1 MTYDVRT
8 LARLLGGEVA
18 GRDKVLA
25 PGPGHAPR
33 DRSLQITVSSN
44 APDGFLTHSFAG
56 DHWQDCRDYVR
67 ARLGLPQWEPGDE
80 QNRRVV
86 HVREFDHRPVDIEGP
101 RPRTDD
107 ELLRLQRARDLW
119 SEARDPRGTLAET
132 YLQLRRL
139 TLEDRIACRVL
150 RFHPRCP
157 WRNESTGQTD
167 RVPALIAAFRSLDD
181 DAIVAVHRIA
191 LTADGHK
198 IDKRM
203 LGPTRR
209 SAIMLDDNV
218 GDELAIG
225 EGIETCLAARHLGI
239 RPVWALGSAGAIAHF
254 PVMPGITTL
263 RIIGENDGGANERAA
278 ESCAPRWQRAGRHVR
293 IIRPTRG
300 KDLNDALGA
309 HAYDGTG
316 R

>member
-1 MTYDVRT
+1 MC
-8 LARLLGGEVA
+8 
-18 GRDKVLA
+18 A
-25 PGPGHAPR
+25 PGSA
-33 DRSLQITVSSN
+33 
-44 APDGFLTHSFAG
+44 
-56 DHWQDCRDYVR
+56 CRNGSR
-67 ARLGLPQWEPGDE
+67 ETSRI
-80 QNRRVV
+80 RRVV

-101 RPRTDD
+101 RPRSDD

-119 SEARDPRGTLAET
+119 SEARDPRGTRRNLPAAAPADARGSHRLSGAALPSSLSLAQREH
-132 YLQLRRL
+132 RP
-139 TLEDRIACRVL
+139 DRSR
-150 RFHPRCP
+150 
-157 WRNESTGQTD
+157 
-167 RVPALIAAFRSLDD
+167 PALIAAFRSLDD

-225 EGIETCLAARHLGI
+225 EGIETCLAAQHLGI

-278 ESCAPRWQRAGRHVR
+278 ESRARRAGSAPAVTCASSG
-293 IIRPTRG
+293 RPAAKT
-300 KDLNDALGA
+300 
-309 HAYDGTG
+309 
-316 R
+316 